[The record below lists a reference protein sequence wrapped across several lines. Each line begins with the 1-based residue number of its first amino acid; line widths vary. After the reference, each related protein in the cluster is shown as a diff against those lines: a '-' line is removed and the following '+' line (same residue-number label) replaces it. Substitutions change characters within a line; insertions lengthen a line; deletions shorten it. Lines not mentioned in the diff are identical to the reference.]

1 MQNLKALY
9 NETKER
15 FNSLE
20 AELTECYV
28 SFLREVARY
37 YLQKGRRVFFSEN
50 QFVHWGEGNF
60 GWLVIEGKEETDEVF
75 GEYISEIK
83 FEPKINEKTIKG
95 YLDGTDSGIGT
106 AIPYFLILYPICLG
120 VIPSNLAAFA

>member
-1 MQNLKALY
+1 MDNRLLKDKMIKKLSNAKLKSLWDD
-9 NETKER
+9 TKER

-60 GWLVIEGKEETDEVF
+60 GWLAIEGEEETDEVF

-83 FEPKINEKTIKG
+83 FEPKISKETLSSYTEITEDNLNDIK
-95 YLDGTDSGIGT
+95 Y
-106 AIPYFLILYPICLG
+106 
-120 VIPSNLAAFA
+120 VIR